1 MGYIVKVVPCWV
13 ADTLIQ
19 VPSRKRDDRWIAF
32 VEDHFGLSEN
42 VLRRNIKH
50 GDDTVLLAI
59 LIHVTRQVIG
69 TASLDP

>member
-1 MGYIVKVVPCWV
+1 MGYMVKVVPRWV

-19 VPSRKRDDRWIAF
+19 VPSLKRDDCWIAF

-42 VLRRNIKH
+42 VLQRNIKH

-59 LIHVTRQVIG
+59 LIHVTCQVIG
-69 TASLDP
+69 TTSLDP